1 MSKDQ
6 QPAGSY
12 DVAILGGGL
21 AGLTLGLQLKQARPE
36 TSIFIAEKR
45 EGPARE
51 AAFKVGEST
60 QEISCHYFGDVLGF
74 KEHLENEQIHKNGL
88 RFWFPA
94 GDNSELAERVERG
107 PAGRLPVPTYQ
118 LDRGRFENFL
128 GEQCLAAGI
137 DRFGGARIQD
147 VEIAGD
153 RHQITSTDLFGP
165 DGFERMQAAGDLHRI
180 TFTLGGGTV
189 TTEARWVVDA
199 TGRSFTLKKRLGLLE
214 DNGHVINSSW
224 FRLAGGLDLE
234 DWADPN
240 DEEFFGRM
248 AERGVRRLST
258 NHLCGQG
265 YWCWLIQLSSG
276 PISIGLCADPRFH
289 PFEEFNTLEG
299 LLDWFRRHE
308 PQVAESVEGR
318 LDQVEDFLK
327 VEDFSYGC
335 KQVFSGSDRW
345 CLVGEAGAFLDP
357 FYSPG
362 SDFIAI
368 SNTLTADL
376 VARALDG
383 EDVTDRAKA
392 HDELYLAAYR
402 THLTFYEGQYEFW
415 HNPSVMNVKIGA
427 NNIHYWGC
435 NALLFF
441 KRKWADLEFMARVRP
456 DVERIWAIT
465 RRLEALY
472 REWNAL
478 ESREWRR
485 ALVSTAAFPAM
496 FERHEDLERPF
507 DDDGLAAQLAANAEL
522 MEAYAVLA
530 FTKAASALPGGG
542 PGEDERVNPYAISLD
557 PERWEADG
565 LFDGTGMSAAEARQ
579 TPAAGM
585 ENLFMDAI
593 AQPA

>member
-1 MSKDQ
+1 MSNDR
-6 QPAGSY
+6 QPADSY

-21 AGLTLGLQLKQARPE
+21 AGLTVALQLKQARPD
-36 TSIFIAEKR
+36 TTVFVAEKR

-60 QEISCHYFGDVLGF
+60 QEISCEYFANVLGLRQ
-74 KEHLENEQIHKNGL
+74 HLEQEQITKNGL

-94 GDNSELAERVERG
+94 GDNSDLAERVERG
-107 PAGRLPVPTYQ
+107 PASRLPVHTYQ
-118 LDRGRFENFL
+118 LDRGRFENHL
-128 GEQCLAAGI
+128 GEQALAAGI
-137 DRFGGARIQD
+137 DLVGSARVRDVALGDDEHEITYTIGGK
-147 VEIAGD
+147 E
-153 RHQITSTDLFGP
+153 STD
-165 DGFERMQAAGDLHRI
+165 ERK
-180 TFTLGGGTV
+180 V
-189 TTEARWVVDA
+189 KARWIVDA
-199 TGRSFTLKKRLGLLE
+199 SGRAFTLKRKLDLLE

-234 DWADPN
+234 DWADPD

-248 AERGVRRLST
+248 TERGVRRLST
-258 NHLCGQG
+258 NHVCGQG
-265 YWCWLIQLSSG
+265 YWVWLIQLSSG
-276 PISIGLCADPRFH
+276 PISIGICADPRFH
-289 PFEEFNTLEG
+289 PFEEIDTLEG

-308 PQVAESVEGR
+308 PQIAESVEGR
-318 LDQVEDFLK
+318 LDQIEDFLK

-368 SNTLTADL
+368 SNTLTTDL
-376 VARALDG
+376 VTRSLDG
-383 EDVTDRAKA
+383 EDVAERAKA

-402 THLTFYEGQYEFW
+402 THLTFYERQYEFW
-415 HNPSVMNVKIGA
+415 HNPAVMNVKIGA

-441 KRKWADLEFMARVRP
+441 KGKWADLDFMARVRP

-465 RRLEALY
+465 RRLEAMY
-472 REWNAL
+472 REWNAI

-485 ALVSTAAFPAM
+485 ALVSTAGFPAM
-496 FERHEDLERPF
+496 FERHEDLEREF
-507 DDDGLAAQLAANAEL
+507 DDDALAARLAANADL

-530 FTKAASALPGGG
+530 FHKAASALPGGV
-542 PGEDERVNPYAISLD
+542 PGEDEKVNPYAVSLD
-557 PERWEADG
+557 PDRWETDG
-565 LFDGTGMSAAEARQ
+565 LQNGAGLSLVEARR